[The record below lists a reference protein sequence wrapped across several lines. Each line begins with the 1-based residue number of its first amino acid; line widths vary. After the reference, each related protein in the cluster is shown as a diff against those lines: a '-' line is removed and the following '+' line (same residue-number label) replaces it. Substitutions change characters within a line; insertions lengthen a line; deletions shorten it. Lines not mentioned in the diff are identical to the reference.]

1 VPVNIIARSIIM
13 TKQASGNVQIVIQS
27 SSDGLNPN
35 GDINFA
41 CVIAS
46 ADFTSFNTTVNGGA
60 TGATLTK
67 TYAENFASG
76 DYPGQYAGGI

>member
-1 VPVNIIARSIIM
+1 MANVIARAVIM
-13 TKQASGNVQIVIQS
+13 TKQASGNVQVVVQS

-35 GDINFA
+35 GDINYVF
-41 CVIAS
+41 VVPS

-67 TYAENFASG
+67 VYAENANVG
-76 DYPGQYAGGI
+76 DYPGGFAGGI

>member
-1 VPVNIIARSIIM
+1 MPVNVIARAVIM
-13 TKQASGNVQIVIQS
+13 TKQASGNVQVIVQS

-41 CVIAS
+41 LVIPA

-67 TYAENFASG
+67 VYAENFASG
-76 DYPGQYAGGI
+76 DYPLGYTGGL